1 MLGSRQGY
9 SAVDP
14 NMDRLHAL
22 HSQHSASR
30 NASVYTLN
38 TLDYR
43 EDASSDA
50 AHLVSPENLSYGST
64 FPRHSCIPPSARII
78 FNATLKMAVVFIVST
93 VLLGGTLWLALP
105 TLDAY
110 AVPLSCFSSFVPKL
124 VLYQSGQAAVTSP

>member
-1 MLGSRQGY
+1 MPCGSLLYRIG
-9 SAVDP
+9 SAYIIICSVVDP
-14 NMDRLHAL
+14 NMDRLP
-22 HSQHSASR
+22 ASR

-43 EDASSDA
+43 EDASSDT
-50 AHLVSPENLSYGST
+50 AHLVSPENPSYGST
-64 FPRHSCIPPSARII
+64 FPRHPCIPPSARII

-110 AVPLSCFSSFVPKL
+110 AALLSCFFFI
-124 VLYQSGQAAVTSP
+124 GR